1 MQKLINK
8 RSIVIDYLMMIV
20 GTGLL
25 AAAIQCLY
33 DPIGLVTGGFTGLA
47 IVIKA
52 VTERFVPGGIP
63 LWLTNIGLNVPL
75 FFLTLK
81 FKGKRFIWRTVVGT
95 VLLSAWIYVI
105 PAIDLTQQDYFLAA
119 IFGGVIGG
127 AGMGLI
133 LLARSTTGGTELLA
147 VLIQHFVRH
156 YSVVQIMQ
164 VLDAMIVLTGLYLF
178 GIKAGMYAIVA
189 IFVTT
194 KVSDGLME
202 GFKYSKSAF
211 IITDQYEKVANKI
224 LLELDRGATG
234 LYAKGMYSRDEKCML
249 YCVVSKKQIVELKDI
264 VASVDQDAFVIV
276 SDVREVLG
284 EGFLEYHGNR

>member
-1 MQKLINK
+1 MQRILNK
-8 RSIVIDYLMMIV
+8 KSVVWDYIMVII

-25 AAAIQCLY
+25 ATSIKCLY
-33 DPIGLVTGGFTGLA
+33 DPMGLVTGGFTGLC
-47 IVIKA
+47 IVIKE
-52 VTERFVPGGIP
+52 VTEGIVDGGIP
-63 LWLTNIGLNVPL
+63 LWLSNLILNIPL
-75 FFLTLK
+75 FLVALK
-81 FKGKRFIWRTVVGT
+81 VKGKRFIWRTIIGT
-95 VLLSAWIYVI
+95 FLLSAWIYVI
-105 PAIDLTQQDYFLAA
+105 PAVDLTQQDYFLAA
-119 IFGGVIGG
+119 VFGGCIGG

-133 LLARSTTGGTELLA
+133 LLGRATTGGTEMVA
-147 VLIQHFVRH
+147 VLLQHFVRH

-164 VLDAMIVLTGLYLF
+164 VLDAMIVLFGLYMF

-211 IITDQYEKVANKI
+211 IITDHYEAVADRV
-224 LLELDRGATG
+224 LQELDRGLTG
-234 LYAKGMYSRDEKCML
+234 LYAKGMYSGTDKCML

-264 VASVDQDAFVIV
+264 VSEIDPDAFVIV

-284 EGFLEYHGNR
+284 EGFLEYNKQ

>member
-1 MQKLINK
+1 MQRILNK
-8 RSIVIDYLMMIV
+8 KSIVWDYIMVII

-25 AAAIQCLY
+25 ATSIKCLY
-33 DPIGLVTGGFTGLA
+33 DPMGLVTGGFTGLC
-47 IVIKA
+47 IVIKE
-52 VTERFVPGGIP
+52 VTEGIVDGGIP
-63 LWLTNIGLNVPL
+63 LWLSNLILNIPL
-75 FFLTLK
+75 FLVAWK
-81 FKGKRFIWRTVVGT
+81 VKGKRFIWRTIIGT
-95 VLLSAWIYVI
+95 FLLSAWIYVI
-105 PAIDLTQQDYFLAA
+105 PAVDLTQQDYFLVAV
-119 IFGGVIGG
+119 FGGCIGG

-133 LLARSTTGGTELLA
+133 LLGRATTGGTEMVA
-147 VLIQHFVRH
+147 VLLQHFLRH

-164 VLDAMIVLTGLYLF
+164 VLDAMIVLFGLYMF

-211 IITDQYEKVANKI
+211 IITDHYEAVADRV
-224 LLELDRGATG
+224 LQELDRGLTG
-234 LYAKGMYSRDEKCML
+234 LYAKGMYSGADKCML

-264 VASVDQDAFVIV
+264 VSEIDPDAFVIV

-284 EGFLEYHGNR
+284 EGFLEYNKQ

>member
-1 MQKLINK
+1 MQRILNK
-8 RSIVIDYLMMIV
+8 KSVFWDYIMVII

-25 AAAIQCLY
+25 ATSIKCLY
-33 DPIGLVTGGFTGLA
+33 DPMGLVTGGFTGLC
-47 IVIKA
+47 IVIKE
-52 VTERFVPGGIP
+52 VTEGIVDGGIP
-63 LWLTNIGLNVPL
+63 LWLSNLILNIPL
-75 FFLTLK
+75 FLVAWK
-81 FKGKRFIWRTVVGT
+81 VKGKRFIWRTIIGT
-95 VLLSAWIYVI
+95 FLLSAWIYVI
-105 PAIDLTQQDYFLAA
+105 PAVDLTQQDYFLVAV
-119 IFGGVIGG
+119 FGGCIGG

-133 LLARSTTGGTELLA
+133 LLGRATTGGTEMVA
-147 VLIQHFVRH
+147 VLLQHFVRH

-164 VLDAMIVLTGLYLF
+164 VLDAMIVLFGLYMF

-211 IITDQYEKVANKI
+211 IITDHYEAVADRV
-224 LLELDRGATG
+224 LQELDRGLTG
-234 LYAKGMYSRDEKCML
+234 LYAKGMYSGTDKCML

-264 VASVDQDAFVIV
+264 VSEIDPDAFVIV

-284 EGFLEYHGNR
+284 EGFLEYNKQ

>member
-1 MQKLINK
+1 MQRILNK
-8 RSIVIDYLMMIV
+8 RSAALDYIMLTA

-25 AAAIQCLY
+25 ATAIQCLY
-33 DPIGLVTGGFTGLA
+33 DPIGLVTGGFTGFA

-52 VTERFVPGGIP
+52 ATESIGGGIP
-63 LWLTNIGLNVPL
+63 LWLTNIALNIPL
-75 FFLTLK
+75 FLLAWK
-81 FKGKRFIWRTVVGT
+81 MKGKKFIWRTIIGT
-95 VLLSAWIYVI
+95 FLLSAWIYVI
-105 PAIDLTQQDYFLAA
+105 PPIDLTQQDYFLAA
-119 IFGGVIGG
+119 VFGGVIGG

-147 VLIQHFVRH
+147 VLIQHFLRH
-156 YSVVQIMQ
+156 YSIVQIMQ
-164 VLDAMIVLTGLYLF
+164 VLDGLIVLFGLYLF

-189 IFVTT
+189 IFVTA

-211 IITDQYEKVANKI
+211 IITEHHEEVARRV
-224 LLELDRGATG
+224 LQDLDRGMTG
-234 LYAKGMYSRDEKCML
+234 LYAKGIYSGEEKFML

-264 VASVDQDAFVIV
+264 VAAVDKNAFVIV

-284 EGFLEYHGNR
+284 EGFLEYHKN

>member
-1 MQKLINK
+1 MQRILNK
-8 RSIVIDYLMMIV
+8 KSVVWDYIMVII

-25 AAAIQCLY
+25 ATSIKCLY
-33 DPIGLVTGGFTGLA
+33 DPMGLVTGGFTGLC
-47 IVIKA
+47 IVIKE
-52 VTERFVPGGIP
+52 VTEGIVDGGIP
-63 LWLTNIGLNVPL
+63 LWLSNLILNIPL
-75 FFLTLK
+75 FLVAWK
-81 FKGKRFIWRTVVGT
+81 VKGKRFIWRTIIGT
-95 VLLSAWIYVI
+95 FLLSAWIYVI
-105 PAIDLTQQDYFLAA
+105 PAVDLTQQDYFLVAV
-119 IFGGVIGG
+119 FGGCIGG

-133 LLARSTTGGTELLA
+133 LLGRATTGGTEMVA
-147 VLIQHFVRH
+147 VLLQHFVRH

-164 VLDAMIVLTGLYLF
+164 VLDAMIVLFGLYMF

-211 IITDQYEKVANKI
+211 IITDHYEAVAERV
-224 LLELDRGATG
+224 LQELDRGLTG
-234 LYAKGMYSRDEKCML
+234 LYAKGMYSGTDKCML

-264 VASVDQDAFVIV
+264 VSEIDPDAFVIV

-284 EGFLEYHGNR
+284 EGFLEYNKQ

>member
-1 MQKLINK
+1 MQRILNK
-8 RSIVIDYLMMIV
+8 KSAVWDYIMVII

-25 AAAIQCLY
+25 ATSIKCLY
-33 DPIGLVTGGFTGLA
+33 DPVGLVTGGFTGLC
-47 IVIKA
+47 IVIKE
-52 VTERFVPGGIP
+52 VTEGIVDGGIP
-63 LWLTNIGLNVPL
+63 LWLSNLILNIPL
-75 FFLTLK
+75 FLIAWK
-81 FKGKRFIWRTVVGT
+81 VKGKRFIWRTIIGT
-95 VLLSAWIYVI
+95 FLLSAWIYVI
-105 PAIDLTQQDYFLAA
+105 PAVDLTQQDYFLVAV
-119 IFGGVIGG
+119 FGGCIGG

-133 LLARSTTGGTELLA
+133 LLGRATTGGTEMVA
-147 VLIQHFVRH
+147 VLLQHFLRH

-164 VLDAMIVLTGLYLF
+164 VLDAMIVLFGLYMF

-211 IITDQYEKVANKI
+211 IVTDHYEAVADRV
-224 LLELDRGATG
+224 LQELDRGLTG
-234 LYAKGMYSRDEKCML
+234 LYAKGMYSGTDKCML

-264 VASVDQDAFVIV
+264 VSEIDPDAFVIV

-284 EGFLEYHGNR
+284 EGFLEYNKQ

>member
-52 VTERFVPGGIP
+52 VTERFVPGGI
-63 LWLTNIGLNVPL
+63 
-75 FFLTLK
+75 
-81 FKGKRFIWRTVVGT
+81 
-95 VLLSAWIYVI
+95 
-105 PAIDLTQQDYFLAA
+105 DLTQQDYFLAA

-147 VLIQHFVRH
+147 VLIQHFIRH

-178 GIKAGMYAIVA
+178 GIKAAMYAIVA

-211 IITDQYEKVANKI
+211 IITDQYEKVAKKI

-234 LYAKGMYSRDEKCML
+234 LYAKGMYSGDEKCML

-264 VASVDQDAFVIV
+264 VASVDPDAFVIV

-284 EGFLEYHGNR
+284 EGFLEYHKN

>member
-1 MQKLINK
+1 MQRILNK
-8 RSIVIDYLMMIV
+8 KSVVWDYIMVII

-25 AAAIQCLY
+25 ATSIKCLY
-33 DPIGLVTGGFTGLA
+33 DPMGLVTGGFTGLC
-47 IVIKA
+47 IVIKE
-52 VTERFVPGGIP
+52 VTEGIVDGGIP
-63 LWLTNIGLNVPL
+63 LWLSNLILNIPL
-75 FFLTLK
+75 FLVAWK
-81 FKGKRFIWRTVVGT
+81 VKGKRFIWRTIIGT
-95 VLLSAWIYVI
+95 FLLSAWIYVI
-105 PAIDLTQQDYFLAA
+105 PAVDLTQQDYFLVAV
-119 IFGGVIGG
+119 FGGCIGG

-133 LLARSTTGGTELLA
+133 LLGRATTGGTEMVA
-147 VLIQHFVRH
+147 VLLQHFVRH

-164 VLDAMIVLTGLYLF
+164 VLDAMIVLFGLYMF

-211 IITDQYEKVANKI
+211 IITDHYEAVADRV
-224 LLELDRGATG
+224 LQELDRGLTG
-234 LYAKGMYSRDEKCML
+234 LYAKGMYSGTDKCML

-264 VASVDQDAFVIV
+264 VSEIDPDAFVIV

-284 EGFLEYHGNR
+284 EGFLEYNKQ